1 MRFHTGHHPS
11 SHASIFCLSGLQ
23 ISPSIF
29 TLWKQ
34 LKTGVLETRLDC
46 TPLIPCSGITAR
58 GKRDERGWKPTEVFW
73 LLVHHTNLSAQL
85 VHRHRYTHNS
95 IHQLAGFYTYA
106 QNRQHV
112 YILTSVALIA
122 TTKYNLITRGLY
134 FSNTAISRTA
144 TQTYSHTHFL
154 THPQTVRGTNTYNF
168 FLACVSITIA
178 ASFRS

>member
-1 MRFHTGHHPS
+1 M
-11 SHASIFCLSGLQ
+11 
-23 ISPSIF
+23 
-29 TLWKQ
+29 
-34 LKTGVLETRLDC
+34 
-46 TPLIPCSGITAR
+46 
-58 GKRDERGWKPTEVFW
+58 
-73 LLVHHTNLSAQL
+73 LVHHTNLSAQL

-168 FLACVSITIA
+168 FFSLCLYHDRCLFQVVTPLNENHYWLQRLALLKMCFDDIHCIIA
-178 ASFRS
+178 TRVIQLSLSGKRSPPFVQ